1 MFFKKRTPKTRPI
14 EPAEPVD
21 PVISA
26 RERFREFT
34 QRYIDRLNEVQVP
47 SLDLAQDRTLN
58 FKHSGN
64 SGDIIYAI
72 PTMIAL
78 SGERPFNLYL
88 NLNKPAFYAE
98 HYRHPLGN
106 VTLDQK
112 MFDMLAPLLRAQD
125 HIKECLVFEGE
136 KIDADLDIMREYPLL
151 LDKGN
156 IARWY
161 FLVFPATYDLNKSWL
176 KVEPDTEMNG
186 SIVLARSMR
195 YQAPGI
201 DYSILRRYSNVYF
214 VGVPEEYEDMKQWI
228 PELKY
233 RPVKDFLEMAAVIAG
248 SKLFIGNQS
257 FPFSV
262 AEALKVNRL
271 LEVYFEC
278 PNVTVYG
285 DKGFDFAFQ
294 SQFEKLLKMRYEML

>member
-1 MFFKKRTPKTRPI
+1 MFFRRRTPKTRPT
-14 EPAEPVD
+14 EPSAAVEPL
-21 PVISA
+21 ISA
-26 RERFREFT
+26 ADRFREFT
-34 QRYIDRLNEVQVP
+34 QQYIDKLNGVQVP
-47 SLDLAQDRTLN
+47 SLDLPENRPVN

-72 PTMIAL
+72 PAMIAL
-78 SGERPFNLYL
+78 SGGRPFNLYL

-98 HYRHPLGN
+98 HYKHPLGD
-106 VTLDQK
+106 VTLNQK
-112 MFDMLAPLLRAQD
+112 MFDMITPLLRAQNY
-125 HIKECLVFEGE
+125 IEKCMVFDGE
-136 KIDADLDIMREYPLL
+136 DIDADLDIMRDYPLL

-161 FLVFPATYDLNKSWL
+161 FLVFPGTYDLNRQWL
-176 KVEPDTEMNG
+176 KVEPDREMSE

-201 DYSILRRYSNVYF
+201 NYSVLRRYSNIYF
-214 VGVPEEYEDMKQWI
+214 IGIPEEYEEMKQWL

-248 SKLFIGNQS
+248 SRLFIGNQS
-257 FPFSV
+257 FPFSL

-285 DKGFDFAFQ
+285 DNGFDFAFQ
-294 SQFEKLLKMRYEML
+294 PQFEKLLKMRYEMI